1 MESTHNEEVAKL
13 LLNLGNRFK
22 NLEEHYDAITRYY
35 TPTNDYSRTSIPN
48 KSRRSSHGTAR
59 GLSPR

>member
-1 MESTHNEEVAKL
+1 MEAAHDGEVAQL
-13 LLNLGNRFK
+13 LQNLGNRFK
-22 NLEEHYDAITRYY
+22 SLEEHYDAITRYY
-35 TPTNDYSRTSIPN
+35 TPTNDFSRTSIPS